1 MSALL
6 TDLYELTMAAGY
18 FAANKHHEI
27 ATFELSVRRL
37 PAHRDFIL
45 VAGLQQ
51 ALEYL
56 ANLRFSQEEIGYLR
70 GLPQFAQ
77 ASQSFFDY
85 LADFRFTGNVF
96 AVPEGTP
103 MFAGEPIMTI
113 KAPIIE
119 AQIPETYLLS
129 AITFQTLIAT
139 KASRVVAAAKG
150 RDVFEFGTRRAHS
163 PEAG

>member
-18 FAANKHHEI
+18 FSAAKHNDI

-37 PAHRDFIL
+37 PKNRDFII

-56 ANLRFSQEEIGYLR
+56 ANLRFTSEEITYLR
-70 GLPQFAQ
+70 ELPQFAN
-77 ASQSFFDY
+77 ASPDFFEY
-85 LADFRFTGNVF
+85 LAGFRFTGNVF

-119 AQIPETYLLS
+119 AQIPETFLLS
-129 AITFQTLIAT
+129 TITFQTL
-139 KASRVVAAAKG
+139 
-150 RDVFEFGTRRAHS
+150 
-163 PEAG
+163 